1 MQNILEILK
10 MWQLF
15 SWSRST
21 NKLCNL
27 VSIHF
32 FILKAGRSVSKTIR
46 FRPLISSVNSH
57 QHAWF
62 TLMFWEEIIFWS
74 LMITRL
80 KDGTMLK
87 YFQDHIDY
95 RIYKQYFFSSQ
106 QNIIARNLC
115 ILIESSKLHLVKST
129 IAKI

>member
-1 MQNILEILK
+1 
-10 MWQLF
+10 
-15 SWSRST
+15 
-21 NKLCNL
+21 
-27 VSIHF
+27 
-32 FILKAGRSVSKTIR
+32 
-46 FRPLISSVNSH
+46 
-57 QHAWF
+57 
-62 TLMFWEEIIFWS
+62 
-74 LMITRL
+74 MITRL

-115 ILIESSKLHLVKST
+115 ILIESSKLHLVKNT